1 MPREP
6 YQRCSQAIFE
16 AWLKPRI
23 QAEPLIESYF
33 GLKFESM
40 VESSDGVESTL
51 VNTESGDVHLV
62 RSQYVVGCD
71 GAGSRVRRCLDIP
84 LTGGPT

>member
-16 AWLKPRI
+16 AWLKPKI
-23 QAEPLIESYF
+23 QAEPLIDSYF
-33 GLKFESM
+33 GMSFESLTEE
-40 VESSDGVESTL
+40 VDGVTSIL
-51 VNTESGDVHLV
+51 VDAASGEKHQVKS
-62 RSQYVVGCD
+62 RYVLACD
-71 GAGSRVRRCLDIP
+71 GAGSRVRRAIGVP

>member
-16 AWLKPRI
+16 AWLKPKI
-23 QAEPLIESYF
+23 QAEPLIDSHF
-33 GLKFESM
+33 GMKFESL
-40 VESSDGVESTL
+40 VESDDSVTCTL
-51 VNTESGDVHLV
+51 TETNSGMTHTVK
-62 RSQYVVGCD
+62 SAYVIACD
-71 GAGSRVRRCLDIP
+71 GAGSRVRRAIGVD